1 MGVMKI
7 GWKQSVA
14 SAGVLVAML
23 LLLVS
28 IDPRVREHMSSVVSP
43 GGASTMGHGAMD
55 LASVLVSAV
64 KHQSIENSPLVI
76 FAVVGAI
83 LVLFMLKV

>member
-14 SAGVLVAML
+14 SAGILVAML
-23 LLLVS
+23 VLLVS
-28 IDPRVREHMSSVVSP
+28 IDPRVRDHMSGVVSP
-43 GGASTMGHGAMD
+43 GGAATMGQGAMN
-55 LASVLVSAV
+55 LADVLVSAV
-64 KHQSIENSPLVI
+64 KTQSIENSPLMI

>member
-1 MGVMKI
+1 
-7 GWKQSVA
+7 
-14 SAGVLVAML
+14 ML

-28 IDPRVREHMSSVVSP
+28 IDPRVREHMSSVASP
-43 GGASTMGHGAMD
+43 KGASTMGQGAMD
-55 LASVLVSAV
+55 LAGVLVSAV